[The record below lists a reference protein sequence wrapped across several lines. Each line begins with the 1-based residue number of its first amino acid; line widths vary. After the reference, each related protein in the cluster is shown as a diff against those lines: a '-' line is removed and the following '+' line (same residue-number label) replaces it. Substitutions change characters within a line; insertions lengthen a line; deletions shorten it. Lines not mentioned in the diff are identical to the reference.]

1 MEKAGRSIKTSTSAS
16 LTIRKSLT
24 VDHNKVQK
32 ILQVMGI
39 PDPLTCLLRKLY
51 VSQEATIRTG
61 HGQMTGSKL
70 GKEHVKAVYCH
81 SAYLTYIKSYCC
93 CSVAQL
99 CLTLCDPID
108 CSTTGITVIHHLLE
122 LAQTHVH

>member
-1 MEKAGRSIKTSTSAS
+1 MDKAGRSIKTSTSAS

-70 GKEHVKAVYCH
+70 GKEYVKYCH

-93 CSVAQL
+93 FSVAKS
-99 CLTLCDPID
+99 CPTLCDPMDWSMPSSSVLQYLREFAHI
-108 CSTTGITVIHHLLE
+108 
-122 LAQTHVH
+122 HVH